1 MKQEKKILAVP
12 MRLAALA
19 LAIVLAAVLVPSLS
33 TQASAATYASLK
45 NIEKIKATRKNYTI
59 LEIVPQAGTGSIGY
73 YVGGCEPTANW
84 MAETAQK
91 VGSSARKAYADGIF
105 TSLQTSG
112 LMGTA
117 VGKIDADGN
126 GEADYPMNYT
136 GAYKEY
142 LPWEP
147 VPDATATTALQLK
160 NADGTAR
167 TEMVSANGT
176 MNPASDTDPGSF
188 SLGSTPSMVDNG
200 GYVQNVLYFTTGK
213 PADGD
218 TSTYFYYNPTFE
230 AVTIDEANPTA
241 YIGMAVY
248 TLDAAT
254 GLYQYEGTIGVDGYT
269 ATTGV
274 TYYKTTNTNAP
285 GTAEDADH
293 PYRAISSSASPFKS
307 GTDGDTGK
315 SYFKLD
321 NTQFTYVG
329 EGLGEYAF
337 TPGTTGNAYTLAYS
351 AVYVDDASGYANNN
365 WFLKYVFDM
374 SDTDITSTGIQV
386 KVFSVLPTAAG
397 LGNLITTADMI
408 VVSAGFSRTGN
419 AVTAYGTGNDIT
431 SGQKTT
437 IQTKATDKTAPLPV
451 LVDSA
456 VETPSNTQ
464 IAGLSQALRV
474 AGHDAPLVSGS
485 VYCFKADADRKALAT
500 ANFTKI
506 FDASQSSESGD
517 PYYDVLAGIKYENF
531 LRKNAGTTDPTKL
544 LPETVSMASCLRH
557 IINYAGR
564 YKTTPLT
571 TMNVLDVEPLTQLSA
586 SSQKLTEATV
596 RKWLPENNVVTTIN
610 ITTMSTAEFISKI
623 EDINEVYDLV
633 YIGASTDNFTMSG
646 GQTSYT
652 DTAMNG
658 LFYSNIGDK
667 VTQTS
672 TYKFTG
678 LLDTDY
684 SNSKTLGN
692 YTTVRYS
699 GNDITDAKAAELSN
713 FAQSGYPVVIADE
726 LVSGREGTDSR
737 TLSVTASID
746 VDGITTTTDWWGDTE
761 YQVPLTAAASVSAG
775 TIPSGLTYTWFYKA
789 DGSSSYYPI
798 TVSNGYYS
806 TSSYPSGKYYCTATC
821 IQDSVPYTARS
832 STLNLSKSIIS
843 ISASNFNKKKKTIQ
857 LNASVPASLGSVSY
871 EWYSYSYGDFYFY
884 SSGYAAITVPTG
896 VGYICKVTSGGHT
909 YYSQRVSASSG
920 GSLNPPQ
927 ALADNYWVYL
937 SDDDWDYI
945 YIETYQ
951 GWAATADSDMSSVPI
966 PGYDAVP
973 YTVRADRVD
982 DCSVMCSALTN
993 ILSRA
998 NVMSES
1004 KAEAN
1009 SDTLL
1014 QYLNLSKPK
1023 ITLTASPAEYDGT
1036 GELVNS
1042 SGVVQT
1048 GSKVYQSLSED
1059 GSRTLSYTFT
1069 VSNET
1074 DPTPLT
1080 TTYTCKL
1087 FIDQNGD
1094 GRYSDDA
1101 DNSEEVTDL
1110 TVTENNNE
1118 VDPAQLAAGHTY
1130 TVTRVL
1136 PSSYS
1141 GLIPWRLEVRENGE
1155 GNEYIHTSK
1164 TGYTYVNPNPAKLDN
1179 GATKI
1184 NVLQVTS
1191 YSGSDTSRRFSLA
1204 SSSNYYKYLFDA
1216 LRSMKLY
1223 DITITPVTITSFSDA
1238 LSIYN
1243 SVNGTNATSLSAL
1256 NTSDISAAYAKY
1268 LKQYNMLILGF
1279 GDGYGWMENGNGLG
1293 MYAAEAVVDYIAT
1306 GQAVLFTHDTTSLSN
1321 VSTNVTGKN
1330 MSASI
1335 FTYSNGQRY
1344 FSGDWYWG
1352 YYFNDV
1358 IRDAVGLDRYGV
1370 TSPSFGLTQY
1380 MASDLRSS
1388 LLDQAN
1394 ANNKSIVYTGK
1405 VSGGQSISDSTLLG
1419 AIKAANYSVAY
1430 VPDNTVTTAKKTVPN
1445 TQGYTTVAIKGGGNH
1460 ETTTVSQV
1468 NKGQITS
1475 YPFDINLGTDGRLP
1489 VATTHYQYYQ
1499 LNMNSDDVVVWYCLA
1514 GDYYEGGYKN
1524 DGVNAYYIYNKG
1536 NITYS
1541 GAGHSPYAVTGS
1553 EAKLFVNTMIAAFRA
1568 AVVNP
1573 TIEFKDAGGDT
1584 QQAQFLPVE
1593 FGQATA
1599 SAESTALGSA
1609 RAYFSLSDPNLA
1621 SSKNVSVQFYYQ
1633 VGNAALTVG
1642 QTTALKSSGTI
1653 PESFSGNSFSATVY
1667 SAKTGKAVTSYS
1679 SGGLYY
1685 ITLPPNVIA
1694 AIAGD
1699 GNPSAT
1705 LLGVVQ
1711 TTIGTKSYYGYTTMT
1726 LQKLGL
1732 MSLR

>member
-126 GEADYPMNYT
+126 GEADYPLNYT

-167 TEMVSANGT
+167 TETVSATGT
-176 MNPASDTDPGSF
+176 MNPASDTAPGSF

-218 TSTYFYYNPTFE
+218 TSTYFYYKPTFE

-248 TLDAAT
+248 TLDAT
-254 GLYQYEGTIGVDGYT
+254 TNLYHYEGTIGVDGYT

-307 GTDGDTGK
+307 GTDGDTGE

-337 TPGTTGNAYTLAYS
+337 TPGTPGSAYTLAYS
-351 AVYVDDASGYANNN
+351 AVYVDDASGYTNNN

-431 SGQKTT
+431 SEQKTA

-456 VETPSNTQ
+456 VEAAENTQ
-464 IAGLSQALRV
+464 IAGLSQALRC

-544 LPETVSMASCLRH
+544 LPETVSMGSCIRH

-571 TMNVLDVEPLTQLSA
+571 TMNVLDVEPLTQLTTA
-586 SSQKLTEATV
+586 SQKLTEATV
-596 RKWLPENNVVTTIN
+596 RKWLPEDNVVTTIN

-684 SNSKTLGN
+684 YNSTTLGN

-713 FAQSGYPVVIADE
+713 FAKSGYPIVIADE
-726 LVSGREGTDSR
+726 LASGREGTDSR
-737 TLSVTASID
+737 TLSVTAGID
-746 VDGITTTTDWWGDTE
+746 TDGIVTTTYGRGYTG

-775 TIPSGLTYTWFYKA
+775 TVPSGLTYNWFYKE
-789 DGSSSYYPI
+789 DGSESYSSI

-806 TSSYPSGKYYCTATC
+806 TSSYPSGEYYCTVSDGTNTAT
-821 IQDSVPYTARS
+821 SE
-832 STLNLSKSIIS
+832 TLRLSESYIN
-843 ISASNFNKKKKTIQ
+843 ISASNYSSRTGTVTLTVDSPITGLLAENYRWYQYNSYWHGYNWYEYVGEGASITATASTNALYFCRIVSNNRSFYSQQVNYSVKGNSQSGK
-857 LNASVPASLGSVSY
+857 LNGVNMTGYSILYDPEFY
-871 EWYSYSYGDFYFY
+871 NDDYYSYYEDTTTYTGW
-884 SSGYAAITVPTG
+884 GVKRIKGATPT
-896 VGYICKVTSGGHT
+896 T
-909 YYSQRVSASSG
+909 
-920 GSLNPPQ
+920 L
-927 ALADNYWVYL
+927 
-937 SDDDWDYI
+937 
-945 YIETYQ
+945 
-951 GWAATADSDMSSVPI
+951 

-982 DCSVMCSALTN
+982 DCSVMYSALTN

-1130 TVTRVL
+1130 TVTRML

-1191 YSGSDTSRRFSLA
+1191 YSGTDTSKRFSLA
-1204 SSSNYYKYLFDA
+1204 DSSNYYKYLFDA
-1216 LRSMKLY
+1216 LRNMKLY
-1223 DITITPVTITSFSDA
+1223 DITITPVPITSFSDA
-1238 LSIYN
+1238 LSVYN
-1243 SVNGTNATSLSAL
+1243 SVNGTSATSLSAL
-1256 NTSDISAAYAKY
+1256 KASDISAAYAKY

-1279 GDGYGWMENGNGLG
+1279 GDGYGCMENGNGLG

-1335 FTYSNGQRY
+1335 FTYSNGQRL

-1573 TIEFKDAGGDT
+1573 TMEFKDAGGDT

-1685 ITLPPNVIA
+1685 ITIPPNVIA

-1699 GNPSAT
+1699 GNSSAT
-1705 LLGVVQ
+1705 LLGVV
-1711 TTIGTKSYYGYTTMT
+1711 
-1726 LQKLGL
+1726 
-1732 MSLR
+1732 